1 MILIPND
8 VIRLASLTASST
20 AAGHHVNNLAADT
33 KSNSWRSTAV
43 TSQTIT
49 ATWSAPQTINAVG
62 IAFANFLVGST
73 VRARLFTNTGDG
85 SPVVDSGVQ
94 TINFV
99 YPPPAGFAAN
109 NLSSFAYG
117 GGNYFFLPVT
127 QASVRKLEVIVTNP
141 AGVDTFIEMAR
152 LVAGQASQIN
162 SGMSFGSEVGFKDQ
176 SRVDRTDGG
185 DAVIDRRPVSKTISL
200 DLSLLT
206 SAERAIVQAIARRNS
221 VHTPVFISA
230 YEKTTDL
237 PTKMDYQ
244 IYGYL
249 TGQRGISL
257 ESAVYSALKLSVE
270 EI

>member
-1 MILIPND
+1 MRMLAEDAVKN
-8 VIRLASLTASST
+8 ASLTASST
-20 AAGHHVNNLAADT
+20 ASGFSVENLKTDKRT
-33 KSNSWRSTAV
+33 SCWRSTAI

-49 ATWSAPQTINAVG
+49 AAWPAPQTINAVG

-109 NLSSFAYG
+109 NMSSFAYG

-127 QASVRKLEVIVTNP
+127 QASVRKLEIIVTSP
-141 AGVDTFIEMAR
+141 AGVDAFIEMAR

-162 SGMSFGSEVGFKDQ
+162 SGMSFGSEVGIKDQ

-185 DAVIDRRPVSKTISL
+185 DTVIDRRPVSKTISL

-206 SAERAIVQAIARRNS
+206 SAERAIVQTITRRNS

-230 YEKTTDL
+230 YEKTIDS